1 MHKTELLLRQEAD
14 TAREQIQIE
23 HRKESMKEARREIN
37 IYLEQGME
45 RTIAVNF
52 VLDTG
57 KISIIDRK
65 EVRQFFNYGCHTICS
80 MNQTLSD
87 INNQNSSDLILEAI

>member
-1 MHKTELLLRQEAD
+1 MHKTEVLLRQEAD

-23 HRKESMKEARREIN
+23 H
-37 IYLEQGME
+37 
-45 RTIAVNF
+45 
-52 VLDTG
+52 
-57 KISIIDRK
+57 RK